1 MSVRD
6 LSCASAETWKDMGPI
21 KNRMKAALE
30 VAWGATAPPRM
41 LITLMWYIHLVN
53 QSNIL
58 EPHENWN
65 VLSWGSHST
74 SPVLG
79 QC

>member
-30 VAWGATAPPRM
+30 VAWGATAPPPD
-41 LITLMWYIHLVN
+41 VN
-53 QSNIL
+53 HTHVVHPSCESI
-58 EPHENWN
+58 
-65 VLSWGSHST
+65 
-74 SPVLG
+74 
-79 QC
+79 